1 MRALR
6 VVSVFLFAVA
16 AAVALGQQKLTLLE
30 QSLEILRAE
39 QIQKE
44 VKVTPSQ
51 MKAIEDA
58 FGRYRKALQ
67 EAIEKNK
74 ATKNV
79 AAVKAVDA
87 AQLTRLRNFIID
99 TLDRPQKDRL
109 RQLWVQFVGV
119 PILIQEEAASEVGLT
134 PAQVSKLKSVYT
146 QFQKEGAKV
155 TEVRMKELRAI
166 PQPKNPKDKKA
177 VEAYQKKVQAL
188 VKKYGPGD
196 RKLFEAAKKK
206 TETQMLAVLTPA
218 QKTKYTAMQGK
229 KYAFPDT
236 MQKKPK

>member
-1 MRALR
+1 MILAAMASAL
-6 VVSVFLFAVA
+6 
-16 AAVALGQQKLTLLE
+16 ALGQQKLTLLE

-39 QIQKE
+39 QVQKE
-44 VKVTPSQ
+44 VKVTSSQ

-58 FGRYRKALQ
+58 YGRYRKALQ

-74 ATKNV
+74 ASKNV

-99 TLDRPQKDRL
+99 TLDKPQKDRL

-119 PILIQEEAASEVGLT
+119 PILMQEEAAAEVGLT
-134 PAQVSKLKSVYT
+134 GAQISKLKGIYN

-155 TEVRMKELRAI
+155 TETRMKELRAI
-166 PQPKNPKDKKA
+166 PQPKDPKNKKE
-177 VEAYQKKVQAL
+177 VEAYQKKVQGL

-206 TETQMLAVLTPA
+206 TEAQMMAVLTLA
-218 QKTKYTAMQGK
+218 QKAKYTSLQGK
-229 KYAFPDT
+229 KFAFPT
-236 MQKKPK
+236 NIQKSGG